1 MLLNERIQKG
11 RVLINTTIT
20 GKASREAFTSADSGV
35 KGLKATNP
43 LAVFALEL
51 VKPLVK
57 GKVLLLIL
65 TVCIP
70 EANREWR
77 YSLLSVGL

>member
-1 MLLNERIQKG
+1 MLNERIQKG

-43 LAVFALEL
+43 LAVFALKL

-57 GKVLLLIL
+57 GKVLLFIL

-70 EANREWR
+70 EANREWT
-77 YSLLSVGL
+77 YSLLSVDL